1 MHKCIMH
8 GQTKGKRRSNKLCK
22 IRNGGDLKMLGE
34 NNNIP
39 EIGEECTERAKI
51 EILADEHRKVFVG
64 KGEIGKIFHGV

>member
-1 MHKCIMH
+1 
-8 GQTKGKRRSNKLCK
+8 
-22 IRNGGDLKMLGE
+22 MLGE

-39 EIGEECTERAKI
+39 EIGEECTKRAKI